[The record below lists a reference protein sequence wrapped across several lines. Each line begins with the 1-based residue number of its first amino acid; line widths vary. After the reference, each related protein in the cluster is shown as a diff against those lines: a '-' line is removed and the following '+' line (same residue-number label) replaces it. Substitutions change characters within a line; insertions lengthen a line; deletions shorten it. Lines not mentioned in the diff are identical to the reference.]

1 MANGA
6 APPCK
11 SDIPLRRRNWGGGR
25 RGRGTRR
32 RCWRAR
38 ATCKDSGH
46 STDEA
51 KHVPPLSNGAT
62 ERNMYVCTYSPR
74 GRRVTRRCIVL
85 PLPPPCCLCRS
96 PALLPAV
103 SGFLSFS
110 FFHVCLLYSTVLYS
124 TYLEYCPFRYGGAA
138 GERSRGGRP
147 TRAPDRCGGGGALAV
162 SKHLAVPTCR
172 EGEPGARVQRR
183 RV

>member
-1 MANGA
+1 MHIQ
-6 APPCK
+6 P
-11 SDIPLRRRNWGGGR
+11 
-25 RGRGTRR
+25 
-32 RCWRAR
+32 AR
-38 ATCKDSGH
+38 TPG
-46 STDEA
+46 DEA
-51 KHVPPLSNGAT
+51 LHS
-62 ERNMYVCTYSPR
+62 SPFAAAL
-74 GRRVTRRCIVL
+74 L
-85 PLPPPCCLCRS
+85 PLPF